1 MKGTAVHDTEPIKA
15 SHTNPTA
22 DEPRIT
28 ALAAALYVANATYT
42 AACKMPN
49 PAATLDD
56 ILDSLP
62 EVLPQVLGVV
72 KTTPE
77 LTEVLKD
84 DITERL
90 WAYAAIEYARIEA
103 GDGYGYLFDFL
114 VEKLR
119 AGADPHTVRTTAL
132 DVPRRIRDLAAQAGG
147 DV

>member
-1 MKGTAVHDTEPIKA
+1 MSNTEPIQA
-15 SHTNPTA
+15 STT
-22 DEPRIT
+22 T
-28 ALAAALYVANATYT
+28 ALAAALYVANTTY
-42 AACKMPN
+42 AAALKMPN

-62 EVLPQVLGVV
+62 EVLPQIFGVV

-84 DITERL
+84 AITDRL
-90 WAYAAIEYARIEA
+90 WAYTAIEYARIEA

-119 AGADPHTVRTTAL
+119 AGADPHVARTTAL
-132 DVPRRIRDLAAQAGG
+132 DAPRRIRDLAVQAGG
-147 DV
+147 NR